1 MDIRPTHATL
11 AAIVSN
17 VDVRTLTADAFADL
31 R

>member
-17 VDVRTLTADAFADL
+17 VDVRTLTPTPL
-31 R
+31 PT